1 MPGRSFG
8 CSATYGADMMTGFL
22 RRALTSHAAGPIA
35 SVVALAMGALL
46 AVSWTAWQADRTALE
61 GRIAELTQ
69 HSERS
74 QALWRAQLSAC
85 HAAAGAERLTQAAYA
100 PADDAKDAK
109 DDKDAARR
117 LLTEQ
122 PEGIDVCARM
132 ESADQAVLST
142 LK

>member
-1 MPGRSFG
+1 MSGRSFG
-8 CSATYGADMMTGFL
+8 CSASYGAQTMTGTL
-22 RRALTSHAAGPIA
+22 RRSLTSRAAGPIA
-35 SVVALAMGALL
+35 SVAALGMAALL
-46 AVSWTAWQADRTALE
+46 AVSWTGWQAERAALQN
-61 GRIAELTQ
+61 RIAELTQ
-69 HSERS
+69 QSERS

-85 HAAAGAERLTQAAYA
+85 HAAAGAERLTEAAYE
-100 PADDAKDAK
+100 PREEAKAGDP
-109 DDKDAARR
+109 KDAARR

>member
-1 MPGRSFG
+1 MSGRSFG
-8 CSATYGADMMTGFL
+8 CSATDGAQMMTGSL
-22 RRALTSHAAGPIA
+22 RQALTSRAAGPIA

-46 AVSWTAWQADRTALE
+46 AVSWSGWQAERTALKS
-61 GRIAELTQ
+61 RIAELTQ
-69 HSERS
+69 QSDRS

-85 HAAAGAERLTQAAYA
+85 HAAAGAERLTQAAYE
-100 PADDAKDAK
+100 PPQDA
-109 DDKDAARR
+109 KDAARR